1 MLAETER
8 FVWLA
13 GDNLY
18 TGSRSKWKLR
28 LNKIASGVD
37 QQANKMN
44 AQSHQMPYASHA
56 ESNPPPQPQ
65 NNELT
70 PKCECWLQDC
80 FISLLFG

>member
-56 ESNPPPQPQ
+56 ESNPPP
-65 NNELT
+65 T
-70 PKCECWLQDC
+70 PK
-80 FISLLFG
+80 